1 MARVVREAA
10 RAGLAARALLMRGT
24 GVARREIEEER
35 SAADMMACACDV
47 KSRRRSPIGVS
58 RRSDREPAELERSEP
73 DVGEQS

>member
-10 RAGLAARALLMRGT
+10 RAGLAARAMLMRGT

-58 RRSDREPAELERSEP
+58 RQSDREPAELERSEP